1 MASCCSFADSA
12 KNHFDKKDAEKTL
25 ARYLSKGPDETTR
38 LLGERL
44 AAEGLA
50 SGTVLDIGAG
60 LGFLSLELLRLGADR
75 STAVDASAAFIET
88 GRLEAKRQGKND
100 RVSFIEADFV
110 QVAESMPPATLV
122 VMDRA
127 VCCYPDYTPL
137 LNAAVA
143 RATAAFAFSYPRD
156 RWFVRMGIAL
166 ENSLRRFRADPFRAF
181 VHPVT
186 EMQRLVTGHGLEL
199 VTSEQ
204 TTMWS
209 IEVYRRMRGPTPMVF
224 MHQSEASLR

>member
-38 LLGERL
+38 LVGESL
-44 AAEGLA
+44 ASEGLVR
-50 SGTVLDIGAG
+50 GTVLDIGAG
-60 LGFLSLELLRLGADR
+60 LGLLSLELLRLGADR
-75 STAVDASAAFIET
+75 STAVDAAEAFIEA
-88 GRLEAKRQGKND
+88 GRNEAKRQGKAE
-100 RVSFIEADFV
+100 RVSFVQGDFV
-110 QVAESMPPATLV
+110 DVANTMPAATVV

-127 VCCYPDYTPL
+127 VCCYPHYAPL
-137 LNAAVA
+137 LNAALE
-143 RATAAFAFSYPRD
+143 RANVAFAFSYPRD
-156 RWFVRMGIAL
+156 RWFVRTGIAL

-186 EMQRLVTGHGLEL
+186 EMQRLVTGHGFGL
-199 VTSEQ
+199 VTAAQ

-209 IEVYRRMRGPTPMVF
+209 IEVYRRK
-224 MHQSEASLR
+224 ASPQ